1 MMNAAVRP
9 RASMMA
15 LAGVS
20 VASAAVIGAVP
31 SMSQAATY
39 AAAPVAT
46 AQHTTAVAAVT
57 QFGAATPAADANPL
71 EIYRT
76 VIAKAQAAI
85 EKLQKSAPKA
95 EYPILNQLLTNQ
107 AALVNGVINGA
118 VAGEWKQVEAPDFS
132 SLGNQ
137 LKAILDGFDVAGTTI
152 QTNLTKA
159 LEEQLPTLLDAV
171 TTSLSNGDIEGAMN
185 NLLMAVISPV
195 YALIKPGVKGGAT
208 ASLLQ
213 ILNIPLNA
221 GLIAAGAIP
230 NADIANALSQPLK
243 NTSKVLDVVLK
254 NDFNYI
260 GMGVISP
267 VAGGLGGFGRGV
279 QNVVDALGDN
289 DLEAALTA
297 LIQAP
302 AITLDGFLHG
312 GYGPSIGGLVGFG
325 DSLRVVSGGLLGGGL
340 QIVGKDAD
348 GNRATIIPGTGWVL
362 QRLQQDILK
371 AITPAPP
378 KKSVSA
384 DMATLVAA
392 QSGQTASSTAAA
404 AEAHGTSDTAPES
417 DSAATETTDAATNGS
432 SATDS
437 ATSSPSDSATPVTG
451 SDTDSTTTGGE
462 NNPAAQVST
471 GTDQSAGAATQS
483 NGTASSKDSSSGTAS
498 KSPSSGN
505 PPSNGSSGNPASDS
519 AASAGAA
526 GGSSAS

>member
-39 AAAPVAT
+39 AAAPVVT

-71 EIYRT
+71 EIYQT

-95 EYPILNQLLTNQ
+95 EYPILNQLLANQ
-107 AALVNGVINGA
+107 AALVDGVINGA

-132 SLGNQ
+132 SLENQ
-137 LKAILDGFDVAGTTI
+137 LKAILDGFDVAATTI

-159 LEEQLPTLLDAV
+159 LEEQLPSLLDAV
-171 TTSLSNGDIEGAMN
+171 TRSLSNGDIEGAMN

-195 YALIKPGVKGGAT
+195 YALIKPGGKGGAT

-254 NDFNYI
+254 SDFNYI
-260 GMGVISP
+260 GMGPHQPGGRRTRRLRSRSAERGRRAGRQRPGGCIDRPDPSARNHARRLP
-267 VAGGLGGFGRGV
+267 ARRLRTEHRRPGGLR
-279 QNVVDALGDN
+279 
-289 DLEAALTA
+289 
-297 LIQAP
+297 
-302 AITLDGFLHG
+302 
-312 GYGPSIGGLVGFG
+312 
-325 DSLRVVSGGLLGGGL
+325 
-340 QIVGKDAD
+340 
-348 GNRATIIPGTGWVL
+348 
-362 QRLQQDILK
+362 
-371 AITPAPP
+371 
-378 KKSVSA
+378 
-384 DMATLVAA
+384 
-392 QSGQTASSTAAA
+392 
-404 AEAHGTSDTAPES
+404 
-417 DSAATETTDAATNGS
+417 
-432 SATDS
+432 
-437 ATSSPSDSATPVTG
+437 
-451 SDTDSTTTGGE
+451 
-462 NNPAAQVST
+462 
-471 GTDQSAGAATQS
+471 
-483 NGTASSKDSSSGTAS
+483 
-498 KSPSSGN
+498 
-505 PPSNGSSGNPASDS
+505 
-519 AASAGAA
+519 
-526 GGSSAS
+526 